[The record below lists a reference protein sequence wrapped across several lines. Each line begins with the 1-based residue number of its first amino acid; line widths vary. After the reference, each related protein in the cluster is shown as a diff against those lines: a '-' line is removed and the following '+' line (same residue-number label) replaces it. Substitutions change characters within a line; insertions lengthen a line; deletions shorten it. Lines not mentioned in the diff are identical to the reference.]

1 MAFVNLGQV
10 VWPVGAIY
18 MSSSSV
24 SSASLFGG
32 TWKKIDDD
40 RFWLPSN
47 TSLAY
52 GGEST
57 HTLTINE
64 MPNHA
69 HKHFM
74 NAADEAPSASYWIPG
89 NALVVDVQLRVAIDL
104 LVNMLVVELHITTYH
119 HLELVT
125 VGTEPHSHYK

>member
-1 MAFVNLGQV
+1 MAYINLGQV

-18 MSSSSV
+18 MSTSSTSP
-24 SSASLFGG
+24 ASLFGG
-32 TWKKIDDD
+32 SWSQIADDK
-40 RFWLPSN
+40 FWLPSN

-57 HTLTINE
+57 HTLTIAE

-74 NAADEAPSASYWIPG
+74 NAADESPSASYWVPG
-89 NALVVDVQLRVAIDL
+89 NAFSGRCP
-104 LVNMLVVELHITTYH
+104 
-119 HLELVT
+119 VT
-125 VGTEPHSHYK
+125 GGNKFIGEYVGEGRAHNNLPPFRTCYCWRRTA